1 MCCVPAGG
9 DGGLCQH
16 VFVLLLVLE
25 HFSPRKADCVLP
37 GPQSAM
43 GHFICSRN
51 ITPEPVMSRTFER
64 SKLAV
69 NRKRSAVDC
78 SLFEV

>member
-1 MCCVPAGG
+1 MQTHGRSGWCLKCCVPAGG
-9 DGGLCQH
+9 DGGLCKH

-43 GHFICSRN
+43 GH
-51 ITPEPVMSRTFER
+51 
-64 SKLAV
+64 
-69 NRKRSAVDC
+69 
-78 SLFEV
+78 LFQEHYPRASDESYL

>member
-1 MCCVPAGG
+1 MAGG
-9 DGGLCQH
+9 DGGFCQH

-43 GHFICSRN
+43 GH
-51 ITPEPVMSRTFER
+51 
-64 SKLAV
+64 
-69 NRKRSAVDC
+69 
-78 SLFEV
+78 LFQEHYPGASDESYL